1 MMTDNK
7 VNQAI
12 QEAAQFELPP
22 NAPPGACEKLVGKHR
37 NRTERIVSGMR
48 AKQASNPWF
57 SYFVR

>member
-1 MMTDNK
+1 MGDEK

-12 QEAAQFELPP
+12 EQAAKLELPA
-22 NAPPGACEKLVGKHR
+22 NSTPGTYEKLVKKHR
-37 NRTERIVSGMR
+37 TRTERIVSGMR